1 MKETTSMMVIG
12 IDPHKR
18 THTAVAVDEVGRKK
32 GERTVQA
39 RDHGHVQLLV
49 WARKLAPEERIWAV
63 EDVRH
68 VAGGLVRDLLAAG
81 ETVVPVPPNRTAGE
95 RRGGRERGKSDPID
109 ALAIARL
116 ALREPD
122 LPTARLDEQTRP
134 IRLLVDHREALV
146 AERTR
151 LINRVLW
158 LVHDLNPALAAAVTK
173 LKQVTTRRK
182 LTARLQALPATAARR
197 VALAQIALIDSL
209 SVEIDAIEKE
219 LKPLVQARVPRLMAI
234 VGVNVV
240 TAAKLLGE
248 VGDITR
254 FRSSAAFARHNGT
267 APIPVWSGNDDR
279 HRLNRGGNRQLNTT
293 LHRIAITQARCHEG
307 ARALLKRRQE
317 TTRDTTKGSFRVLKR
332 HLSDVIYR
340 ALIADHHAHN
350 DVTSTSP
357 K

>member
-1 MKETTSMMVIG
+1 MMVIG
-12 IDPHKR
+12 IDPPKR
-18 THTAVAVDEVGRKK
+18 THTAVAVDEVGCKK

-39 RDHGHVQLLV
+39 RDHGHVRLLV
-49 WARKLAPEERIWAV
+49 WARKLAAEERVWA
-63 EDVRH
+63 
-68 VAGGLVRDLLAAG
+68 
-81 ETVVPVPPNRTAGE
+81 VVPVPPNRTAGE
-95 RRGGRERGKSDPID
+95 RRGGRERGKSDAID

-158 LVHDLNPALAAAVTK
+158 LVHDLDPDLAAAVTK

-182 LTARLQALPATAARR
+182 LTAQLQALPATTARR

-209 SVEIDAIEKE
+209 SIEIDAAEKE
-219 LKPLVQARVPRLMAI
+219 LKPLVQTRLPRLMTI

-279 HRLNRGGNRQLNTT
+279 HRLNPGGNRQLNTT

-340 ALIADHHAHN
+340 ALVTDHHAETAEK
-350 DVTSTSP
+350 DPPTPCT
-357 K
+357 